1 MKDGQAAS
9 ERFGLLTSPR
19 WLMEQV
25 DAVIAAHGGWP
36 GAFRG

>member
-1 MKDGQAAS
+1 MKEGQAAS

-19 WLMEQV
+19 GLMEHV

-36 GAFRG
+36 GAFQ